1 MQHTKQ
7 LSNYSKSVGASG
19 PISAEVSIFS
29 SSSRASSWVDTG
41 VLPFLTVYL
50 GPRTRADGFVAL
62 NAIPL
67 DGRLVVLPPDGNED
81 NRTK

>member
-1 MQHTKQ
+1 VPKCR
-7 LSNYSKSVGASG
+7 
-19 PISAEVSIFS
+19 
-29 SSSRASSWVDTG
+29 SSRAAPGPPSWVDTG

-50 GPRTRADGFVAL
+50 GPRTRAAGLVAL